1 MKDWFKVFGSSFFS
15 DKNAEKAAQ
24 YGFAS
29 VVLAILLSFAF
40 FLFGFM
46 AADVVPF
53 STHYENAAGYKEFVC
68 NAFSDDGLNIEISGD
83 KALCDKKVNTYI
95 DETDNEKYS
104 IGGYDLIIDTRDSDL
119 LTECYQVAIKDGD
132 EIDYAEYI
140 TLSNKEKEKYTVKT
154 IYTDKELKLTPEK
167 TAEHES
173 YLDRISAE
181 GSDSFN
187 SEAAAAYKALKERD
201 LSQEDYRKEVYYLY
215 VEYYFTNIESV
226 LMSAKAPVLCDYYY
240 LDYVLNG
247 KENYL
252 YFFDDICIGSFK
264 TDKNISSSFVGYYK
278 GCANG
283 KITVDSAGDIIKDV
297 FYDSVG
303 YSMSSYLTSA
313 IQMAPGYILIPVL
326 IGLILFLV
334 CKASKKRFGQ
344 RFSDCYKIVNSFVWI
359 TALLTGLLTFVL
371 AFFVFARKLYL
382 FMPLIFAVILIVRTA
397 VFYITRNIKE
407 REFSEQ
413 FEQTDTQESVL

>member
-1 MKDWFKVFGSSFFS
+1 M
-15 DKNAEKAAQ
+15 E
-24 YGFAS
+24 
-29 VVLAILLSFAF
+29 
-40 FLFGFM
+40 
-46 AADVVPF
+46 
-53 STHYENAAGYKEFVC
+53 
-68 NAFSDDGLNIEISGD
+68 
-83 KALCDKKVNTYI
+83 
-95 DETDNEKYS
+95 
-104 IGGYDLIIDTRDSDL
+104 
-119 LTECYQVAIKDGD
+119 
-132 EIDYAEYI
+132 
-140 TLSNKEKEKYTVKT
+140 
-154 IYTDKELKLTPEK
+154 LTPEK

-181 GSDSFN
+181 DSDSFN
-187 SEAAAAYKALKERD
+187 SEVAAAYKALKEKD
-201 LSQEDYRKEVYYLY
+201 LPREDYRKEVYYLY

-264 TDKNISSSFVGYYK
+264 TDRNIPSSFVGYYK

-413 FEQTDTQESVL
+413 SEQTDTQESVL

>member
-24 YGFAS
+24 YGFSS

-40 FLFGFM
+40 FMFGFM

-53 STHYENAAGYKEFVC
+53 STHYENAAGYKEFVR
-68 NAFSDDGLNIEISGD
+68 NAFSDDGIHIEISGD
-83 KALCDKKVNTYI
+83 KAICDKKVNTYT
-95 DETDNEKYS
+95 DETDKDKYS
-104 IGGYDLIIDTRDSDL
+104 SGGYDLIIDTRDSDL
-119 LTECYQVAIKDGD
+119 LTECYQVAVKDGD

-140 TLSNKEKEKYTVKT
+140 KLSSKEKEKYTVKT
-154 IYTDKELKLTPEK
+154 IYTDKELELTPEK

-173 YLDRISAE
+173 YLDRISTE
-181 GSDSFN
+181 GSDPFD
-187 SEAAAAYKALKERD
+187 SEAAAAYKALKEKD
-201 LSQEDYRKEVYYLY
+201 LPQEDYRKEVYYLY

-264 TDKNISSSFVGYYK
+264 TDNNIPSSFVGYYK

-283 KITVDSAGDIIKDV
+283 KITVDSAGNIIKDV
-297 FYDSVG
+297 FYGSVG
-303 YSMSSYLTSA
+303 YSVSSYFTSA

-359 TALLTGLLTFVL
+359 AALLTGLLTFVL

-382 FMPLIFAVILIVRTA
+382 FMPLIFAVILIVRTV
-397 VFYITRNIKE
+397 VFYITRNIEE

-413 FEQTDTQESVL
+413 SEQTDTQESVL

>member
-226 LMSAKAPVLCDYYY
+226 LMSAKAPVLCDY
-240 LDYVLNG
+240 
-247 KENYL
+247 L